1 MVEVEETVRVPISV
15 TLPKECVTWLDEK
28 VKTRVYANRSH
39 ALEVLV
45 LEAMKNEKK
54 E

>member
-1 MVEVEETVRVPISV
+1 MVEVEVVRVPISV
-15 TLPKECVTWLDEK
+15 TLPKECVNWLDEK
-28 VKTRVYANRSH
+28 VKRRICANRSH
-39 ALEVLV
+39 AIEVII

>member
-1 MVEVEETVRVPISV
+1 MVEVEIVRVPISA
-15 TLPKECVTWLDEK
+15 TLPKECITWLDEK

-39 ALEVLV
+39 AIEVII
-45 LEAMKNEKK
+45 LEAMKSERK